1 MSNTT
6 TASASAG
13 QTAPKSAGTAVAGA
27 VKLPI
32 KEKVAYACTDGAGN
46 LLYVTISSYI
56 MYFYTDVFGIA
67 AGGALGVGT
76 ILLVARIVDA
86 ISAIAWGSIVDR
98 TSTKWGQSRPYFLWM
113 AVPFAV
119 FTWIAFT
126 APNIGSASGK
136 FWYALITY
144 VFAAGIIYTGIQT
157 PITAILPN
165 LTSDPVERINA
176 NTFRM
181 AGGSIG
187 SLITSAFC
195 IPLVGFFG
203 AAVSG
208 GNANDKAGFMIVL
221 AIFGVVAIALLLFAF
236 ANLREHNFHPEI
248 NKPIPLKKSWEAA
261 KSNKPWMILVS
272 AFLIYWVAQ
281 STRNGVAAYY
291 AKYNLGNVNLTSWF
305 NGIQVVGLL
314 GTFAMPFLVKTTN
327 KTATMLIGLAIGA
340 VGQMLMPLAGSSVP
354 LAVTFWTIG
363 VIGAA
368 IAVGM
373 PFGMLADTVDYGEWK
388 TGIHAA
394 GFLTAV
400 GSAFCIQVGSGFGAY
415 VPAEILNAAG
425 YVANVDQ
432 TPQVLSAISFCFIW
446 LPVIV
451 YAIVAC
457 IMLFYFKYERMEPQ
471 IKQEL
476 AERRQ
481 AATAQANA

>member
-1 MSNTT
+1 MSIPTT
-6 TASASAG
+6 GSAA
-13 QTAPKSAGTAVAGA
+13 TKAAVSSNESKPSGA
-27 VKLPI
+27 VKLSVR
-32 KEKVAYACTDGAGN
+32 EKIAYSFTDGAGN
-46 LLYVTISSYI
+46 LLYVNISSYI
-56 MYFYTDVFGIA
+56 MYFYTDVFGIS
-67 AGGALGVGT
+67 AGGLLGAGT
-76 ILLVARIVDA
+76 ILLVARIADA
-86 ISAIAWGSIVDR
+86 LSAIAWGSVVDH

-113 AVPFAV
+113 AIPFAV
-119 FTWIAFT
+119 FTWLAFT
-126 APNIGSASGK
+126 APNISSDTGK

-144 VFAAGIIYTGIQT
+144 ILAAGIIYTGIQT

-165 LTSDPVERINA
+165 LTSDPVERVNA

-203 AAVSG
+203 SLVG
-208 GNANDKAGFMIVL
+208 GGKANDKAGFMIVL
-221 AIFGVVAIALLLFAF
+221 AIFGVIAILMLLFSF
-236 ANLREHNFHPEI
+236 KNLREHNFHPEQ
-248 NKPIPLKKSWEAA
+248 NKPISLKQSWTAA
-261 KSNKPWMILVS
+261 KSNKPWMILVL
-272 AFLIYWVAQ
+272 AFLVYWVAQ
-281 STRNGVAAYY
+281 STRNGVSSYY
-291 AKYNLGNVNLTSWF
+291 AKYNLGNVDLTSWF
-305 NGIQVVGLL
+305 NGIQVVGLI

-327 KTATMLIGLAIGA
+327 KTGTMLIGLAIGA
-340 VGQMLMPLAGSSVP
+340 LGQVLMPLAGSSVP

-415 VPAEILNAAG
+415 VPLEILNAAG
-425 YVANVDQ
+425 YVANQDQ
-432 TPQVLSAISFCFIW
+432 SPQVLNAISFCFIW

-451 YAIVAC
+451 YAIVAL
-457 IMLFYFKYERMEPQ
+457 IMLFYFKYEKMEPQ
-471 IKQEL
+471 IKKEL
-476 AERRQ
+476 AERH
-481 AATAQANA
+481 AAASAAQA